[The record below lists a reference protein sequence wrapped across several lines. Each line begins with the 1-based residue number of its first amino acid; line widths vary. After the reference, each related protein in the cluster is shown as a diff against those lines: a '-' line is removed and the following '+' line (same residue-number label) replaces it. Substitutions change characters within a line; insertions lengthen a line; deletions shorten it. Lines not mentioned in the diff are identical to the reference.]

1 MPLAALPALDLVPG
15 GQDLPRGAQLGA
27 AEDVRMA
34 AHQLA
39 VLAQGHV
46 LDVELLLLPGDLGVQ
61 QNLQEQVAQLVFDLV
76 PLAAAQGFLQLAGFL
91 AQELYKRKMGLLPI
105 PRTAFRRTEVGN

>member
-27 AEDVRMA
+27 AENVRVA

-39 VLAQGHV
+39 VLAFGHV
-46 LDVELLLLPGDLGVQ
+46 LDVELLLLPGDLRVQ
-61 QNLQEQVAQLVFDLV
+61 QDLQEQVAQLVFDLV
-76 PLAAAQGFLQLAGFL
+76 PPAAAQGLLQLAGFL
-91 AQELYKRKMGLLPI
+91 AEELDEREMGLLTI
-105 PRTAFRRTEVGN
+105 PRTALRRTEAGN